1 MDEIKESD
9 TSRHFLR
16 QWIEEDVAAGR
27 TGGTV
32 VTRFPP
38 EPNGYIHIGHAKAVC
53 IYGKSFCRKQIF
65 FIQWNQANEVS

>member
-1 MDEIKESD
+1 MENVKESD

-32 VTRFPP
+32 VTSTPP
-38 EPNGYIHIGHAKAVC
+38 A
-53 IYGKSFCRKQIF
+53 
-65 FIQWNQANEVS
+65 

>member
-1 MDEIKESD
+1 MDETKESD

-16 QWIEEDVAAGR
+16 QWIEEDHAAGR

-53 IYGKSFCRKQIF
+53 VQTTTQLHSSHMLAK
-65 FIQWNQANEVS
+65 